1 MYMCSK
7 CGQVGCSK
15 RDMEKTLPVCPTK
28 NEELV
33 AKAKAVYESDEE
45 VCKIAHAAA
54 CTEHGGY
61 CVDTRLVEIM
71 KFAKRCGYK
80 KLGLAFCGGLM
91 NEARVVADVLE
102 YNGFEVVSVMCKN
115 GSMPKELIGVAPE
128 DSMSGKPETEVM
140 CNPVG
145 QAMALNEQKTE
156 FNILMGLCVGHDTLF
171 LKYVEAPVTVLAVK
185 DRVTAHNPLAA
196 VYCAKSY
203 YKKKLY
209 PEGGIQID

>member
-7 CGQVGCSK
+7 CGLAGCGK
-15 RDMEKTLPVCPTK
+15 GDLEKTLPVCPSK

-33 AKAKAVYESDEE
+33 AKAKAEYSDPEN
-45 VCKIAHAAA
+45 KLIAHSAA

-91 NEARVVADVLE
+91 NEARTVVEVLE
-102 YNGFEVVSVMCKN
+102 YNGFDVVSAMCKS
-115 GSMPKELIGVAPE
+115 GSMPKELIGVEAE
-128 DSMSGKPETEVM
+128 DTMSGHPEKEIM
-140 CNPVG
+140 CNPIG

-196 VYCAKSY
+196 VYTAKSY
-203 YKKKLY
+203 NRKKLF

>member
-15 RDMEKTLPVCPTK
+15 RDLEKTLPDCPSK

-33 AKAKAVYESDEE
+33 AKAKAVYENDEE
-45 VCKIAHAAA
+45 VRMIANAAA

-61 CVDTRLVEIM
+61 CVDTRLVEII
-71 KFAKRCGYK
+71 KFAKHCGYK
-80 KLGLAFCGGLM
+80 KLGLAFCGGFM
-91 NEARVVADVLE
+91 NEARTVVDILE
-102 YNGFEVVSVMCKN
+102 YNGFEVTSVMCKN
-115 GSMPKELIGVAPE
+115 GAMPKATIGVTDEHTMRGDA
-128 DSMSGKPETEVM
+128 STEVM

-145 QAMALNEQKTE
+145 QAMALNEQNVD
-156 FNILMGLCVGHDTLF
+156 FCIVLGLCVGHDTLF
-171 LKYVEAPVTVLAVK
+171 LKHIEKPATILAVK
-185 DRVTAHNPLAA
+185 DRVTAHNPMAA

-203 YKKKLY
+203 YKKKFY